1 MVPMP
6 MAPYDA
12 VNLLIVDSAL
22 SKDLVDCFRDFET
35 GNTVLDGAVG
45 CWGMVPPVFSAAKI
59 EHKGLALLFVLH

>member
-22 SKDLVDCFRDFET
+22 SKDLVNCFFDIEA
-35 GNTVLDGAVG
+35 GNTILD
-45 CWGMVPPVFSAAKI
+45 
-59 EHKGLALLFVLH
+59 

>member
-22 SKDLVDCFRDFET
+22 CKDLVDCFGDVKA
-35 GNTVLDGAVG
+35 GNTVLD
-45 CWGMVPPVFSAAKI
+45 
-59 EHKGLALLFVLH
+59 